1 MKRGGT
7 STTML
12 IMMLDPGS
20 CDYDVGKSGS
30 ANVGQTEERGWHIF
44 DQVVI
49 TENGI
54 NISTLAWIILVGQ

>member
-1 MKRGGT
+1 
-7 STTML
+7 ML
-12 IMMLDPGS
+12 IIMLDPGS

-30 ANVGQTEERGWHIF
+30 ANAGQTEERGWHIF

-54 NISTLAWIILVGQ
+54 NISTLAWIILVEQ

>member
-1 MKRGGT
+1 
-7 STTML
+7 ML
-12 IMMLDPGS
+12 IMILDLGS

-30 ANVGQTEERGWHIF
+30 ANAGQTEERGWHIF

-54 NISTLAWIILVGQ
+54 NISTLAWIILIEQ